1 MVMKKII
8 ATSVALVASLMV
20 NAQNLKESEVP
31 QPVKESFKN
40 TFKEAKDVKWEK
52 EKNGDFE
59 VEFEINKTEQSATF
73 DATGRLLETE
83 LEIATSE
90 FPAEAKNYIIKTYPG
105 SKIKKAEKITDAQ
118 GVITYE
124 AEVSDLDVLFDSNGK
139 FLKSVKD

>member
-1 MVMKKII
+1 
-8 ATSVALVASLMV
+8 MV

-90 FPAEAKNYIIKTYPG
+90 LPAEAKNYIIKTYPG